1 MTTPPQNKQL
11 VIDSRDL
18 CDIDLLLNGSF
29 DPVSTYMGS
38 ADYHSVLSDMRLV
51 TGDIFPLPITL
62 STDMDISVGETVTL
76 VDKYNYPIASLDVG
90 EVYSPD
96 IEKECTAIYG
106 CADDNHPNI
115 ALLLSRKNHK
125 YLAGKLT
132 AINGVHH
139 YDYKELRRTPAE
151 VKALFKERGWNKV
164 VAFQT
169 RNPMHRSHMELT
181 LSSLREAGEGAKLLI
196 HPVVGVTQ
204 ECDIDYYTRVN
215 CYKKLL
221 KYYPDDVVELSL
233 LNLSMR
239 MAGPREALFHAII
252 RKNHGCTHF
261 IVGRDHAG
269 PSYKKKDG
277 STFYGPYDAQE
288 LVIKHSDEVGI
299 QLIKFKMISYIENLD
314 TYLPAD
320 QITAD
325 MVVKNISGT
334 QQREMLR
341 NGEQI
346 PEWFTYPDIAD
357 ELRRSTRCDEQKG
370 VCVYLIG
377 LSGCGKTTIANHLK
391 LKLLEQDNTRT
402 ITILDG
408 DVVRQ
413 NLSKGLGFSKED
425 RGTNVRRI
433 GYVASEIVKHRGIV
447 ICANIAP
454 FDEDRVYNRGVIEQY
469 GKYIEVH
476 VDTPLAVCEERDIKG
491 LYKLARQG
499 IIKQFTGISDPF
511 EESSNCDIKIGGVDL
526 DGDLERIMR
535 F

>member
-1 MTTPPQNKQL
+1 MNKQL
-11 VIDSRDL
+11 VLDSRDL

-29 DPVSTYMGS
+29 EPVSSYMGS
-38 ADYHSVLSDMRLV
+38 DDYHSVLSDMRLAN
-51 TGDIFPLPITL
+51 GKIFPLPITL
-62 STDMDISVGETVTL
+62 STELDISVGETVTL
-76 VDKYNYPIASLDVG
+76 VDVHNYPIATLNVS

-96 IEKECTAIYG
+96 IEKECNAIYG
-106 CADDNHPNI
+106 CVDDNHPNI
-115 ALLLSRKNHK
+115 AILLGRKNHK
-125 YLAGKLT
+125 YLAGQLT
-132 AINGVHH
+132 VINGVNHF
-139 YDYKELRRTPAE
+139 DYKELRRTPAE
-151 VKALFKERGWNKV
+151 VRALFKERGWNKV

-181 LSSLREAGEGAKLLI
+181 LSSLREAGEDAKLLI

-277 STFYGPYDAQE
+277 STFYGPYDAQD
-288 LVIKHSDEVGI
+288 LVIEHSDEVGI

-320 QITAD
+320 KITGD

-334 QQREMLR
+334 QQREMLL
-341 NGEQI
+341 NGEKI
-346 PEWFTYPDIAD
+346 PEWFTYPDIAE
-357 ELRRSTRCDEQKG
+357 ELRRSTRFDEQKG
-370 VCVYLIG
+370 VCVYLVG
-377 LSGCGKTTIANHLK
+377 LSGCGKTTLANHLK
-391 LKLLEQDNTRT
+391 FKLLEQDNTRT

-408 DVVRQ
+408 DIVRQ
-413 NLSKGLGFSKED
+413 NLSKGLGFSQED
-425 RGTNVRRI
+425 RSTNVRRI

-454 FDEDRVYNRGVIEQY
+454 FDEDRVFNRKLIQQY
-469 GKYIEVH
+469 GGYVEVH

-491 LYKLARQG
+491 LYKLARKG
-499 IIKQFTGISDPF
+499 VIKQFTGISDPF
-511 EESSNCDIKIGGVDL
+511 DESSKCDLKLGGVDL
-526 DGDLERIMR
+526 AGDLEKIMGML
-535 F
+535 